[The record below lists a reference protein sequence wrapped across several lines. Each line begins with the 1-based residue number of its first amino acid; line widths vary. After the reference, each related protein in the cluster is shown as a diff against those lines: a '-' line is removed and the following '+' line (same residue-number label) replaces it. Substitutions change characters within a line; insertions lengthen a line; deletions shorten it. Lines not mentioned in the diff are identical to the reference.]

1 MCNGH
6 DMRSH
11 LRYFYGK
18 LQIKIHIPIFLKK
31 VITFL
36 RFIDDLFMIWTA
48 TEEELL
54 IWTATEEE
62 LLKFINKINQKYKTI
77 KFDFKYSKAKIEFL
91 DVLVYKDINNKLRIT
106 LYIKPTD
113 HQSHL
118 HVDLEPHRSLKESMS
133 YSQVLRVKRI
143 YSTNSEFEAHFNT
156 IKINL

>member
-18 LQIKIHIPIFLKK
+18 LQIKIHIPIFL
-31 VITFL
+31 ITFL
-36 RFIDDLFMIWTA
+36 RFIDDLFM
-48 TEEELL
+48 

-118 HVDLEPHRSLKESMS
+118 HADLEPHRSLKESMS

>member
-1 MCNGH
+1 MCNWH

-36 RFIDDLFMIWTA
+36 RFIDDLFM
-48 TEEELL
+48 

-118 HVDLEPHRSLKESMS
+118 HADLEPHRSLKESMS
-133 YSQVLRVKRI
+133 YSQVQRVKRI

>member
-54 IWTATEEE
+54 
-62 LLKFINKINQKYKTI
+62 KFINKINQKYKTI
-77 KFDFKYSKAKIEFL
+77 KFDFKYS
-91 DVLVYKDINNKLRIT
+91 
-106 LYIKPTD
+106 
-113 HQSHL
+113 
-118 HVDLEPHRSLKESMS
+118 
-133 YSQVLRVKRI
+133 
-143 YSTNSEFEAHFNT
+143 
-156 IKINL
+156 

>member
-36 RFIDDLFMIWTA
+36 RFIDDLFM
-48 TEEELL
+48 

-118 HVDLEPHRSLKESMS
+118 HADLEPHRSLKESMS
-133 YSQVLRVKRI
+133 YSQVQRVKRI

>member
-36 RFIDDLFMIWTA
+36 RFIDDLFM
-48 TEEELL
+48 

-106 LYIKPTD
+106 LYIKPID

-118 HVDLEPHRSLKESMS
+118 HADLEPHRSLKESMS

>member
-54 IWTATEEE
+54 
-62 LLKFINKINQKYKTI
+62 KFINKINQTYKTI

-118 HVDLEPHRSLKESMS
+118 HADLEPHRSLKESMS

>member
-1 MCNGH
+1 
-6 DMRSH
+6 MRSH

-36 RFIDDLFMIWTA
+36 RFIDDLFM
-48 TEEELL
+48 

-118 HVDLEPHRSLKESMS
+118 HADLEPHRSLKESMS

>member
-6 DMRSH
+6 NMRSH

-36 RFIDDLFMIWTA
+36 RFIDDLFM
-48 TEEELL
+48 

-118 HVDLEPHRSLKESMS
+118 HADLEPHRSLKESMS

>member
-36 RFIDDLFMIWTA
+36 RFIDDLFM
-48 TEEELL
+48 

-118 HVDLEPHRSLKESMS
+118 HADLEPHRSLKESMS

-156 IKINL
+156 TKINL

>member
-18 LQIKIHIPIFLKK
+18 LQIKIHIPIFFKK

-36 RFIDDLFMIWTA
+36 RFIDDLFM
-48 TEEELL
+48 

-118 HVDLEPHRSLKESMS
+118 HADLEPHRSLKESMS

>member
-54 IWTATEEE
+54 
-62 LLKFINKINQKYKTI
+62 KFINKINQKYKTI
-77 KFDFKYSKAKIEFL
+77 KFDFKYTKAKIEFL

-118 HVDLEPHRSLKESMS
+118 HADLEPHRSLKESMS

>member
-36 RFIDDLFMIWTA
+36 RFIDDLFMIW
-48 TEEELL
+48 
-54 IWTATEEE
+54 IATEEE

-118 HVDLEPHRSLKESMS
+118 HADLEPHRSLKESMS

>member
-18 LQIKIHIPIFLKK
+18 LRIKIHIPIFLKK

-36 RFIDDLFMIWTA
+36 RFIDDLFM
-48 TEEELL
+48 

-118 HVDLEPHRSLKESMS
+118 HADLEPHRSLKESMS

>member
-18 LQIKIHIPIFLKK
+18 LQIKIHISIFLKK

-36 RFIDDLFMIWTA
+36 RFIDDLFM
-48 TEEELL
+48 

-118 HVDLEPHRSLKESMS
+118 HADLEPHRSLKESMS